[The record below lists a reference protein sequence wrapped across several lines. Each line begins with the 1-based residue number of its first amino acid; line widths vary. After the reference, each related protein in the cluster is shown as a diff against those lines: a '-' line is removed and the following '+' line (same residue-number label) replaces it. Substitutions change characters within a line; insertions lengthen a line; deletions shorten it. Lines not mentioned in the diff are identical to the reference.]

1 MTSVQEKNTP
11 APAQA
16 VDFQQSFALERL
28 APLLE
33 SEASAPMAPPDLV
46 QARSDIEAAAIWLE
60 ATTDNPKTRRAMRK
74 EVERFILWGL
84 HALGK
89 ELSQMGVM
97 DIRAYVKFMADPQ
110 PAQVWVSAIKRPRQH
125 PEWRPFAGPL
135 GLSSQRYA
143 LVQLGSLY
151 SWMVKG
157 GWLKGN
163 PVALVKKPDAPQD
176 PMIQRLLPV
185 EGIALAFK
193 AIAATKSS
201 LKRARDHF
209 MFSLFYL
216 TGLRTFEATAV
227 DMSTLRCALNGQR
240 WLMVHG
246 KRNKRREVPIAEA
259 LYEELGRYR
268 VAFGLPEDVMPGED
282 TPLLMAAN
290 AKRKRASNSTVLKAI
305 IDIMG
310 RAAALAQGQ
319 GELELAERLGEAT
332 THWLRHSCFSH
343 LAQATG
349 DLVMVRSLAG
359 HARLDTTSRYL
370 HAEAERLHDQVSQ
383 TLKTPSSL

>member
-1 MTSVQEKNTP
+1 MNSEGVP
-11 APAQA
+11 QA
-16 VDFQQSFALERL
+16 VDFQQTVSLERVRP
-28 APLLE
+28 AVSVNE
-33 SEASAPMAPPDLV
+33 TDEARVLPDLV
-46 QARSDIEAAAIWLE
+46 QAHSDIEAAAIWLE
-60 ATTDNPKTRRAMRK
+60 VTTDNPKTRRAMRK
-74 EVERFILWGL
+74 EVERFILWAL
-84 HALGK
+84 HVRGK
-89 ELSQMGVM
+89 QLSQIGVM
-97 DIRAYVKFMADPQ
+97 DVRAYLRFLQDPQ
-110 PAQVWVSAIKRPRQH
+110 PASVWVSSIKRPRQH
-125 PEWRPFAGPL
+125 PDWRPFAGPL
-135 GLSSQRYA
+135 SPASQRYA

-163 PVALVKKPDAPQD
+163 PVALVKKPEAPID
-176 PMIQRLLPV
+176 PMIKRLLPP
-185 EGIALAFK
+185 EGIALAFEV
-193 AIAATKSS
+193 IAATKNP

-227 DMSTLRCALNGQR
+227 DMGTVRRSASGNL

-246 KRNKRREVPIAEA
+246 KRNKRREVPISEA

-268 VAFGLPEDVMPGED
+268 VAFGLPLTILPGED

-290 AKRKRASNSTVLKAI
+290 SKLKRASNSTVLKAMI
-305 IDIMG
+305 EIMG
-310 RAAALAQGQ
+310 RAADLARTRAQP
-319 GELELAERLGEAT
+319 ELAERLAEAT

-359 HARLDTTSRYL
+359 HARMDTTSRYL
-370 HAEAERLHDQVSQ
+370 HAEADDLHLRVSQ
-383 TLKTPSSL
+383 ALMTPSSLAGCTA